1 MWNIKNNTK
10 KRNLPLKL
18 NCVTRL
24 DIFCLETVTPITQR
38 SEILTSVPGPQLV
51 LSSHFIYLAF
61 LKKSIKPGLHKHPLK
76 ALIIGIRNSWTILYK
91 ITTEPAFLNSFF
103 RRQNLYFIFQIDCAN
118 WIISKSFF
126 DYECFIHLNFL
137 TAIGLQRAAL
147 HLGMGPLFKTKI
159 IWNNF
164 KWNTLTKWKTR
175 PSSMKWE
182 FPLFV
187 CFKVY
192 VYSNILLW

>member
-126 DYECFIHLNFL
+126 RLWMFY
-137 TAIGLQRAAL
+137 
-147 HLGMGPLFKTKI
+147 
-159 IWNNF
+159 
-164 KWNTLTKWKTR
+164 TLEFFDCDWITESC
-175 PSSMKWE
+175 SSLRYGATFQDQDNMK
-182 FPLFV
+182 
-187 CFKVY
+187 
-192 VYSNILLW
+192 